1 MTYGVI
7 ARVKAP
13 IQVYDASHAEVMKS
27 SRDPKGA
34 GLISHVARATT
45 DGFEITEI
53 WETKEQAD
61 RFNREVVW
69 PAMQR
74 VGAPENGP
82 EPEVIEF
89 EPRVVMA
96 VQVFNSDSAQ
106 E

>member
-7 ARVKAP
+7 VRVSAP
-13 IQVYDASHAEVMKS
+13 IEAYDASHAEVMKAAGDS
-27 SRDPKGA
+27 TGT
-34 GLISHVARATT
+34 GLISHVARQTA

-53 WETKEQAD
+53 WESKEQAD
-61 RFNREVVW
+61 DFNRAVVW

-74 VGAPENGP
+74 VGVPEGGP

-96 VQVFNSDSAQ
+96 VQVYAS
-106 E
+106 